1 MIEHVVETIC
11 FGSKK
16 DLIKRVN
23 SYGQDEIKHLDKY
36 IWVEKPIR
44 IRSSYKNS
52 KDTGE
57 LVGYIVTKSPVC
69 ASKEGDR
76 YKYKD
81 VWLHYKDLLEDEH
94 RYETIEYDIE
104 VE

>member
-1 MIEHVVETIC
+1 MIEHVVETVC

-16 DLIKRVN
+16 DLLESIN
-23 SYGQDEIKHLDKY
+23 GSSETEHLDEY
-36 IWVEKPIR
+36 IWSEKPVR
-44 IRSSYKNS
+44 IRGRYKSLKN
-52 KDTGE
+52 TGE
-57 LVGYIVTKSPVC
+57 LVGYIITKSPVC

-81 VWLHYKDLLEDEH
+81 VWMHYNDLFEDKH

-104 VE
+104 VD